1 MEDDK
6 EDAEELRI
14 KQMTE
19 LEQKGCKDWLAAA
32 AQVIFASHWSTH
44 YNAHFSLVR
53 ISSKTRTH

>member
-32 AQVIFASHWSTH
+32 AQVIFASHPVCT
-44 YNAHFSLVR
+44 YLFMK
-53 ISSKTRTH
+53 ISNN